1 MGFFQDIA
9 AFRPRAARQPRRWV
23 FIPYDQLRDGH
34 PLLADGPGEVGV
46 IYIETAAKPARRP
59 YHKQK
64 LVLLLAAM
72 RHHALARGRAG
83 HPVIYWFSECWYDD
97 ALREVGERFGIAN
110 IECFAPAEREVR
122 DPLTKLGLLRM
133 RQNTLFVTDTAFYR
147 SVFRRPGQR
156 RLETFYRAARRHT
169 GLLMDGDEPAEGRWN
184 FDEDNR
190 RAWKGEPPVPAR
202 PRFEVDAI
210 TREVMELVVDLYPA
224 SFGTLEAFDWPVTA
238 TDAQRAADHFFDA
251 LLAHFG
257 PYEDAMAAG
266 EPALF
271 HSLLSASI
279 NLGMLDPLALCR
291 RAERAWREGAVP
303 LASAEG
309 FIRQI
314 LGWREFVR
322 HVFEEH
328 ADDYASTNALAAE
341 LALPDWYWGEPSG
354 MHCVDDT
361 VRSVLRTG
369 HSHHITRLMVLSN
382 LATLL
387 GVNPH
392 ALNDWFWFAYV
403 DAYDWVVTPNVVGMG
418 TFADGGIFATK
429 PYIASGR
436 YIRKMGP
443 SLCANCRYDS
453 ARSDGPT
460 ACPFN
465 HLYWDFL
472 ERNGSAFAGN
482 PRMTMPL
489 RGLARLDA
497 DTRADHRR
505 EGQAWRERAAAA
517 AYDRGCDAA
526 PARARHGRSGE

>member
-1 MGFFQDIA
+1 MGFFHDIA
-9 AFRPRAARQPRRWV
+9 AFRPTPARQPQRWV
-23 FIPYDQLRDGH
+23 FIPYDQLREDH
-34 PLLADGPGEVGV
+34 PLLEDGPDAVGV

-64 LVLLLAAM
+64 LVLLLSAM
-72 RHHALARGRAG
+72 RHHALARARAG
-83 HPVIYWFSECWYDD
+83 HAVVYWFSERWYDE
-97 ALREVGERFGIAN
+97 ALREVAERFGIQR
-110 IECFAPAEREVR
+110 IDCLAPAEREVR
-122 DPLTKLGLLRM
+122 EPLARLRLLNLHP
-133 RQNTLFVTDTAFYR
+133 NTLFITDTAFYR
-147 SVFRRPGQR
+147 SVFPRPGQR
-156 RLETFYRAARRHT
+156 RLETFYRAARRAM
-169 GLLMDGDEPAEGRWN
+169 GLLMEGGEPVDSRWN
-184 FDEDNR
+184 FDEENR
-190 RAWKGEPPVPAR
+190 QTWKGKPPVPAR
-202 PRFEVDAI
+202 LRFAHDAI
-210 TREVMELVVDLYPA
+210 TREVIDLVVTRHTDA
-224 SFGTLEAFDWPVTA
+224 FGSIEAFDWPVTA
-238 TDAQRAADHFFDA
+238 ADAQRAADHFFES

-279 NLGMLDPLALCR
+279 NLGMLDPLSLCR
-291 RAERAWREGAVP
+291 RAEREWRDGRVP

-328 ADDYASTNALAAE
+328 AREYFSMNALEAN
-341 LALPDWYWGEPSG
+341 LALPDWYWGASSG

-361 VRSVLRTG
+361 VQTVVRTG

-382 LATLL
+382 LATLI
-387 GVNPH
+387 GVNPQ
-392 ALNDWFWFAYV
+392 ALNAWFWFAYV

-418 TFADGGIFATK
+418 SFADGGIFATK

-443 SLCANCRYDS
+443 SLCAACRYDS

-472 ERNGSAFAGN
+472 ERNGKAFANN

-489 RGLARLDA
+489 RGLARLAA

-505 EGQAWRERAAAA
+505 EAQAWRDRAAAA
-517 AYDRGCDAA
+517 AYPNAPDTSSAHGGNGPRRG
-526 PARARHGRSGE
+526 

>member
-1 MGFFQDIA
+1 
-9 AFRPRAARQPRRWV
+9 
-23 FIPYDQLRDGH
+23 
-34 PLLADGPGEVGV
+34 
-46 IYIETAAKPARRP
+46 
-59 YHKQK
+59 
-64 LVLLLAAM
+64 
-72 RHHALARGRAG
+72 
-83 HPVIYWFSECWYDD
+83 
-97 ALREVGERFGIAN
+97 
-110 IECFAPAEREVR
+110 
-122 DPLTKLGLLRM
+122 
-133 RQNTLFVTDTAFYR
+133 
-147 SVFRRPGQR
+147 VFRRPGQR
-156 RLETFYRAARRHT
+156 RLETFYRAARRST
-169 GLLMDGDEPAEGRWN
+169 GLLMEGEEPAAGRWN

-190 RAWKGEPPVPAR
+190 QTWKGKPSVPPR
-202 PRFEVDAI
+202 PHFAVDAV
-210 TREVMELVVDLYPA
+210 TREVIDLVVARYPA
-224 SFGTLEAFDWPVTA
+224 GFGSVDAFNWPVTA
-238 TDAQRAADHFFDA
+238 HDVARAADHFFDH

-257 PYEDAMAAG
+257 PFEDAIAIG

-291 RAERAWREGAVP
+291 RAAQAWRDGAVP

-328 ADDYASTNALAAE
+328 AQAYFSMNALEAG

-354 MHCVDDT
+354 MHCIDDT
-361 VRSVLRTG
+361 VQTVLRTG

-387 GVNPH
+387 GVDPQ

-443 SLCANCRYDS
+443 SLCAACRYDS

-472 ERNGSAFAGN
+472 ERNGKAFADN

-489 RGLARLDA
+489 RGLARLDTG
-497 DTRADHRR
+497 TRADHHR
-505 EGQAWRERAAAA
+505 EAQAWRARAAAA
-517 AYDRGCDAA
+517 EYGDGSS
-526 PARARHGRSGE
+526 ARATGAGAHGQRSSTTTAGARKIEPGE